1 MLIQSENK
9 GYDVVREAAN
19 KIGLQRLFPHLNRKQ
34 PNGGTLIS
42 ILREAAAKLGL
53 ERLIPADQ
61 TAREDGLLIS
71 TLRLSIVV
79 QAEGKTDLLKD
90 FISSPRSGD
99 CGRVRQCAC
108 QRVDRGRGGACQRT
122 GAFTFLT
129 YRGKSWRK

>member
-1 MLIQSENK
+1 MLIQSEKN

-19 KIGLQRLFPHLNRKQ
+19 KVGLQRLFPHLNRMQ

-61 TAREDGLLIS
+61 TAREDGILIS

-79 QAEGKTDLLKD
+79 QAEGKTDLLK
-90 FISSPRSGD
+90 ISFRHRDPVIAAEFVNALVNVLIEVEAELVNVPAP
-99 CGRVRQCAC
+99 C
-108 QRVDRGRGGACQRT
+108 
-122 GAFTFLT
+122 TFLT
-129 YRGKSWRK
+129 CRGKSWRK